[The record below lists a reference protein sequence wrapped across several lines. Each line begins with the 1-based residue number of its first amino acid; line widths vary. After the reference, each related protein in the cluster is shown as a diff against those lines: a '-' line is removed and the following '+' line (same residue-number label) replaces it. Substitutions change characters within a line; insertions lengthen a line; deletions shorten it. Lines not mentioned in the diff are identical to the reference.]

1 MQRAFTNILCD
12 NPEQLAQFY
21 EEFLD
26 MKRQGDFGWFIVLTH
41 PELAGLEFGLLD
53 RNHETVPDELAASP
67 QGVILT
73 FVVNDVED
81 YFDRARKIGADIIQ
95 QPKDMFYGQCRMLL
109 KDPAG
114 TTLDISS
121 LVKA

>member
-1 MQRAFTNILCD
+1 MQRAFTNILCE
-12 NPEQLAQFY
+12 NIEQVTQFY
-21 EEFLD
+21 EEFLG
-26 MKRQGDFGWFIVLTH
+26 MERQGDFGWFVVLTH
-41 PELAGLEFGLLD
+41 PELSGLEFGLLD
-53 RNHETVPDELAASP
+53 RDHGTVPDELASSP

-73 FVVNDVED
+73 FVVNDVDD
-81 YFDRARKIGADIIQ
+81 YFERAKTMGAQIIQ
-95 QPKDMFYGQCRMLL
+95 QPTDMLYGQRRMLL

>member
-1 MQRAFTNILCD
+1 MQRAFTNILCE
-12 NPEQLAQFY
+12 NTEQVAQFY
-21 EEFLD
+21 EEFLG
-26 MKRQGDFGWFIVLTH
+26 MERQGDFGWFVVLTH
-41 PELAGLEFGLLD
+41 PELSGLEFGLLD
-53 RNHETVPDELAASP
+53 RNHETVPSELAASP

-81 YFDRARKIGADIIQ
+81 YFERAQKMGTHIIQ
-95 QPKDMFYGQCRMLL
+95 QPTDMFYGQRRMLL